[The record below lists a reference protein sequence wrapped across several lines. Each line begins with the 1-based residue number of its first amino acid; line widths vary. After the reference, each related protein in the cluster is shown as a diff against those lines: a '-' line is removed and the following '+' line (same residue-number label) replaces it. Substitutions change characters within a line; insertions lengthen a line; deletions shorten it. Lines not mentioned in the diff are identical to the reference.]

1 MAIFLLIQ
9 KCPVFSDINSDT
21 QMLTWFTADIQT
33 YFFQM
38 DYINSANPNFL
49 GGTKAVELAKQ
60 EFKSS
65 QVSASTLW
73 NKYIV

>member
-1 MAIFLLIQ
+1 
-9 KCPVFSDINSDT
+9 
-21 QMLTWFTADIQT
+21 MLTWFTADLQT

-49 GGTKAVELAKQ
+49 GWTKAVELAKQ
-60 EFKSS
+60 AFKSS

-73 NKYIV
+73 N